1 MSFNFINK
9 SLIKKHPVIKENCED
24 SLRQAIKN
32 KLTYLNSTNQE
43 IKEKV
48 IEYLYLVR

>member
-9 SLIKKHPVIKENCED
+9 SFIKKHSAYNENNED
-24 SLRQAIKN
+24 ILRQAIKN
-32 KLTYLNSTNQE
+32 KLSYLNSTNQE

-48 IEYLYLVR
+48 IHHLYLVR